1 MTRYDLNTNYH
12 CGEAIEEMEKATD
25 GEWVRYED
33 VEPLIALLR
42 EAKREHFVNEE
53 ECYYSCASLQP
64 TESRLFGPCTCGADD
79 WNARIDEVLK

>member
-1 MTRYDLNTNYH
+1 MTRYDLQTD
-12 CGEAIEEMEKATD
+12 CGGTVEAMEREAN
-25 GEWVRYED
+25 GEWVRYEE

-64 TESRLFGPCTCGADD
+64 IGSRLFGPCSCGADE
-79 WNARIDEVLK
+79 WNARIDGVLK